1 MEFDRKNYVNR
12 LMQRRGN
19 GLVKVV
25 TGIRR
30 CGKSYLLFTLFKR
43 KLLDEGVA
51 PDHIIEIALD
61 LERFEDLRN
70 PVLLSDYIRSRIAK
84 DGKMTYVFIDEI
96 QLSFKVLRKGVDLR
110 NVAPEDTDLCYTTF
124 YDVLNEFR
132 TMDGVDVYVTGS
144 NSKTLSK
151 DVATNFRDRGFEIR
165 VSPLS
170 FMEYFEAIGGEK
182 GEAFEDYI
190 VWGGMPMAVLERDTA
205 ERERYLKSLFA
216 KVYFKD
222 ICERHRIRDDYVLD
236 RVVDVVSSAIGSL
249 TSPHKLVNTL
259 SSVLDVKTTDV
270 TLKKLLDYLE
280 ESFLFSK
287 ARRFDVRGRSYLS
300 HPCKYYAEDV
310 GLRNAKLDFRELEK
324 QHLLENVVYNEL
336 VRRGYSVDVGV
347 VNAQVRIDGAVT
359 NRQYEIDFVVN
370 RGNGKLYIQCAWS
383 LDDPGKL
390 EQETNSLKKSG
401 DFFAKIVVTSGY
413 AKPRLDQDGI
423 VHVGTIPFLLD
434 PSILEGMFRA

>member
-1 MEFDRKNYVNR
+1 MEFARKSYVDR

-19 GLVKVV
+19 GLVKVI

-43 KLLDEGVA
+43 KLLEEGVA

-61 LERFEDLRN
+61 LEKFEDLRN
-70 PVLLSDYIRSRIAK
+70 PVLLADYIRSRIAT

-110 NVAPEDTDLCYTTF
+110 KVAPEDRELCYTTF
-124 YDVLNEFR
+124 YDVLNELR
-132 TMDGVDVYVTGS
+132 TKEWVDVYVTGS

-170 FMEYFEAIGGEK
+170 FAEYCEAVGGEK

-190 VWGGMPMAVLERDTA
+190 IWGGMPMAVLERDTA
-205 ERERYLKSLFA
+205 ERERYLKGLFA

-222 ICERHRIRDDYVLD
+222 ICERHRISDDYVLD
-236 RVVDVVSSAIGSL
+236 KIVDVVSSAIGSL
-249 TSPHKLVNTL
+249 TNPHKLVNTL
-259 SSVLDVKTTDV
+259 DSVLHVKTTDA

-280 ESFLFSK
+280 ESFLFTK
-287 ARRFDVRGRSYLS
+287 ARRFDVRGRSYIS

-347 VNAQVRIDGAVT
+347 VNAQMRVDGVVT
-359 NRQYEIDFVVN
+359 SRQYEIDFVVN

-383 LDDPGKL
+383 LDEPGKL

-401 DFFAKIVVTSGY
+401 DFFAKVVVTSGY
-413 AKPRLDQDGI
+413 AKPRSDQDGI
-423 VHVGTIPFLLD
+423 VHVGAIPFLLE
-434 PSILEGMFRA
+434 PTILDGMFIS